1 MERPHSLD
9 HRKVDT
15 RDGAVITLTRLSGQR
30 FALNPDLMER
40 IEATPD
46 SVITLVDGTRHVV
59 AEGVEDVV
67 ALVRHHRAEVLALA
81 QHLQVVP
88 TAVQGQAPVLRL
100 IAPDGGES

>member
-1 MERPHSLD
+1 M
-9 HRKVDT
+9 
-15 RDGAVITLTRLSGQR
+15 ITLTRLSGQR

-67 ALVRHHRAEVLALA
+67 ELVRRYRAEVIALA
-81 QHLQVVP
+81 QHIQVVP
-88 TAVQGQAPVLRL
+88 TAGPGPGATPVLRL
-100 IAPDGGES
+100 IAPTGGEV